1 MAYSTVPK
9 AKKDGQIVFNDAT
22 TPTAI
27 TLQVAY
33 EEGNFTFDKPVR
45 DEIVV
50 RDRGVITT
58 VRQGDEQPITGSF
71 NFYMREFTDTTNA
84 GSLQDFING
93 TGNYASNASTGSGGN
108 VYVEHYAVDMVYTV
122 EGNDFGDDAD
132 HTATFSK
139 CVCVLSFA
147 EGDPNAFTLNFT
159 CYGGVTFS
167 GPGT

>member
-22 TPTAI
+22 TPTAV

-108 VYVEHYAVDMVYTV
+108 VYVEHYAVDR
-122 EGNDFGDDAD
+122 
-132 HTATFSK
+132 
-139 CVCVLSFA
+139 
-147 EGDPNAFTLNFT
+147 FTLWK
-159 CYGGVTFS
+159 VTTLETTQIIQRLSQSVFVFFPS
-167 GPGT
+167 LKVIQMRSPLILPVMVA

>member
-9 AKKDGQIVFNDAT
+9 AKKDGKIVFSDAT
-22 TPTAI
+22 TPTAV
-27 TLQVAY
+27 TLEVAY

-45 DEIVV
+45 DEVVV

-71 NFYMREFTDTTNA
+71 NFFMREFTDTTNA
-84 GSLQDFING
+84 GSIQDFINK
-93 TGNYASNASTGSGGN
+93 TGNYLANESTGTGGS
-108 VYVEHYAVDMVYTV
+108 VYVEHHAVDITYTV
-122 EGNDFGDDAD
+122 EGTNFNDDAD
-132 HTATFSK
+132 HVATFSK

-159 CYGGVTFS
+159 CYGGVTFT

>member
-9 AKKDGQIVFNDAT
+9 AKKDGQIVFSDGT
-22 TPTAI
+22 TPTAV
-27 TLQVAY
+27 TLEVAY

-50 RDRGVITT
+50 RDRGTITT

-71 NFYMREFTDTTNA
+71 NFYMREFTDTANA
-84 GSLQDFING
+84 GSIQDFINK
-93 TGNYASNASTGSGGN
+93 TGNYASNVSTGEGGA
-108 VYVEHYAVDMVYTV
+108 VYVEHHSVDMVYTV
-122 EGNDFGDDAD
+122 EGTDFNDDAD
-132 HTATFSK
+132 HVATFSK

-159 CYGGVTFS
+159 CYGGVSFS
-167 GPGT
+167 GPT

>member
-27 TLQVAY
+27 TLEVAY

-45 DEIVV
+45 DEVVV

-71 NFYMREFTDTTNA
+71 NFYMREFTDTANA
-84 GSLQDFING
+84 GSIQDFINR
-93 TGNYASNASTGSGGN
+93 TGNYASNVSTGSGGA
-108 VYVEHYAVDMVYTV
+108 VYVEHHAVDMVYTV
-122 EGNDFGDDAD
+122 EGTDFGDDAD
-132 HTATFSK
+132 HVATFSK

-159 CYGGVTFS
+159 CYGGVSFS
-167 GPGT
+167 GPT